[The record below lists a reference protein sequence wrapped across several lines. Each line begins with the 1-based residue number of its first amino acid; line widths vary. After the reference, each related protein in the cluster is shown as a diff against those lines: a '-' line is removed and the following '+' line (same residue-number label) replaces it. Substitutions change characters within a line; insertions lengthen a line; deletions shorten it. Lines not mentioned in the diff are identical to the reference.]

1 VCYGYGIDAN
11 RKWKAELGD
20 AWDQYAHIFP
30 FLSRSSADEISIELA
45 GSRVPPHVLAGI
57 SEKDVAVGVIDVA
70 SDTIERPEQ
79 VRATLE
85 LAAKFIA
92 PERIIASTNCGMAP
106 MNRAIAYAKLRA
118 LGSGAR
124 L

>member
-1 VCYGYGIDAN
+1 
-11 RKWKAELGD
+11 
-20 AWDQYAHIFP
+20 
-30 FLSRSSADEISIELA
+30 
-45 GSRVPPHVLAGI
+45 
-57 SEKDVAVGVIDVA
+57 VIDVA